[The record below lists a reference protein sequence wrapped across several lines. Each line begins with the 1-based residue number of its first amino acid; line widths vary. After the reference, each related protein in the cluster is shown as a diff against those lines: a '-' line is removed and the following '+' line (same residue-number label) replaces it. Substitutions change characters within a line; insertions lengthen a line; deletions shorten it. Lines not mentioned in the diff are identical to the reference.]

1 MIKNILLLTR
11 RVTDHT
17 VFCKKHKINSKP
29 GIYKIFNIDG
39 TELITV
45 HTNKMTKIYR
55 TQTISILQLQCQ

>member
-1 MIKNILLLTR
+1 MIKNIDTTSHR
-11 RVTDHT
+11 SQF

>member
-17 VFCKKHKINSKP
+17 LFSVNSTKKIPNQEFK
-29 GIYKIFNIDG
+29 KIFNIDG

-45 HTNKMTKIYR
+45 HTNKMTKVYR
-55 TQTISILQLQCQ
+55 MQTI